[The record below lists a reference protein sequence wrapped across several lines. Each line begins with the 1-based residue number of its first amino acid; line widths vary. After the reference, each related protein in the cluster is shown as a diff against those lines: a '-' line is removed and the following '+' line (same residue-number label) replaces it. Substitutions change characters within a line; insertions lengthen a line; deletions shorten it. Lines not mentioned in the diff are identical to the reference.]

1 MDLLNIGNQAPNFCL
16 LNHEGI
22 EVCLD
27 DFKGKK
33 IVIWF
38 FPKANTP
45 G

>member
-1 MDLLNIGNQAPNFCL
+1 MNLLNIGDQAPDFRIS
-16 LNHEGI
+16 NHEGI
-22 EVCLD
+22 ETSLD
-27 DFKGKK
+27 NFKGKK